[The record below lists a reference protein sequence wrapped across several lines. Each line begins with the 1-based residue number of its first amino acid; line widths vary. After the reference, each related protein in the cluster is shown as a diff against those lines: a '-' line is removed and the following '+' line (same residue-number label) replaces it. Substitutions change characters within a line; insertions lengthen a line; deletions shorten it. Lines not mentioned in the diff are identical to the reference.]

1 MLMCSRCHKRMAV
14 VFITKLENGEKKNEG
29 VCITCAK
36 ELGLP
41 LDNMLGDMMNKLGI
55 SSDELANMEDDMAK
69 MMVIYS
75 FRYVFENARR
85 MSASSQYFI
94 HFSSGWQSVAM
105 TSMSATSHTLTKD
118 LRSNFSESTAN
129 ILLSAEPIIA
139 CLIRLSFSL
148 ESVTPRVMSS
158 PLQEHIAVST

>member
-55 SSDELANMEDDMAK
+55 SSEELAGMEDDMAK
-69 MMVIYS
+69 MMEEGGNLPAMMEDFDDDEATTPSINLQKL
-75 FRYVFENARR
+75 FGEGNANTQGADD
-85 MSASSQYFI
+85 SKS
-94 HFSSGWQSVAM
+94 
-105 TSMSATSHTLTKD
+105 KKEEK
-118 LRSNFSESTAN
+118 NK
-129 ILLSAEPIIA
+129 
-139 CLIRLSFSL
+139 LIR
-148 ESVTPRVMSS
+148 
-158 PLQEHIAVST
+158 